1 MVQRNISD
9 RVEEDAGSLD
19 LRTFFTT
26 LNYIIDIFCGYLL
39 SSETELV
46 NRLSVS
52 SLYRKSN
59 REFISFYIADLFT
72 TWKIPIHSLEAKQL
86 EDLRRSALVNERGR
100 NSRDFDS
107 WMEFSNTKEFVLS
120 EHTRE
125 SAFTITTRSTTVYIN
140 SNFGSRY
147 NKIRSIKY
155 NYL

>member
-72 TWKIPIHSLEAKQL
+72 T
-86 EDLRRSALVNERGR
+86 
-100 NSRDFDS
+100 
-107 WMEFSNTKEFVLS
+107 
-120 EHTRE
+120 
-125 SAFTITTRSTTVYIN
+125 
-140 SNFGSRY
+140 
-147 NKIRSIKY
+147 
-155 NYL
+155 